1 MLTRLKSDFS
11 LKDEGV
17 ECQLPERRQPIKML
31 KEEFTP
37 NDAFEWPIE
46 RIAVNG
52 MIREANK
59 RLQKEK
65 KQLKKQNS
73 LTNIKPGASAAN
85 IRFKQIVR
93 TMSSYKMNITK
104 NTSRT
109 KLLKRA
115 SSFGGSLM
123 CWEARHEK

>member
-11 LKDEGV
+11 SKDEGV
-17 ECQLPERRQPIKML
+17 ECEISPDKMQPIKL
-31 KEEFTP
+31 LNEEFTP

-59 RLQKEK
+59 RLQKER
-65 KQLKKQNS
+65 KQLEKQNS
-73 LTNIKPGASAAN
+73 IKSIKPGVSQASL
-85 IRFKQIVR
+85 RFKKIVR
-93 TMSSYKMNITK
+93 SMSFYKINIPR

-115 SSFGGSLM
+115 SSFGGSIM
-123 CWEARHEK
+123 CWEAKK